1 MILII
6 VCLKIVRIVIIISI
20 MLKFINFSLKF
31 IIIFFS
37 IIIFFVFSTLWYFS
51 VGLPDYKKL
60 SNYQPPISSR
70 VYSED
75 KKLIAEYAIEKRLFI
90 PFESIPDKVVNAFLS
105 AEDKNFFKHP
115 GIDAKGILRAIIKN
129 IKNIT
134 QNKRL
139 EGASTITQQVAKN
152 FLLTNEVS
160 FKRKVK
166 EAILAFRIERA
177 YTKERIL
184 ELYLNQIY
192 LGQGTYGIAAASLE
206 YFDKSVKDLNYS
218 ESALLAAL
226 PKAPSKYNPYKYPEI
241 AKFRRDLVIENLEEN
256 KFISKKEMFNLKNKQ
271 LKLNKRKIEIIN
283 EANSYTEEV
292 RRKVKD
298 TYGFEKLYSQGL
310 SISTPLRINYQIQA
324 LKSLRKGIEEYD
336 RRQGWRGPIVN
347 RIKNKNWQNII
358 SKYQIDPTL
367 NWNLAEITFLNND
380 EIKFQII
387 DKKEE
392 IIKGNLFLKDIGW
405 TIPKNKKIQNIHKV
419 GDVIF
424 VKKYKNFWKLKQ
436 YPRVNGGIIALD
448 PFTGD
453 VLSLVGGFNY
463 KTSEFNRVT
472 QAKRQPGS
480 AFKPIVY
487 AAALEKG
494 FAPNSI
500 VLDAPFVESQGVGL
514 KNWKPENYGK
524 KFYGPSTFRK
534 GIEYSRN
541 LMTVRIAKILGL
553 EEILN
558 LSKKLNIYEE
568 IPELLSVSLGAAET
582 TLINLTS
589 AYAPFVNGGLKIEP
603 KLISRIQ
610 DRRGKTIYQKKD
622 RKCVGCDKFI
632 KNEIE
637 LPKIENDS
645 ERVLSEETAY
655 QMTSI
660 LQGAVERGT
669 AKKLRSLK
677 VPLAGKTGTTND
689 NYDAWFIGFSS
700 NLVIGV
706 YIGYD
711 NPKSLGK
718 FETGSK
724 VALPIF
730 KDFVENA
737 LYKEDLKEFQI
748 PENIYLTLLNY
759 DTGLKAAAGEKKV
772 IIEALKLKDIN
783 KIDNNKLFFT
793 NSGDKIVKFRQFY

>member
-1 MILII
+1 
-6 VCLKIVRIVIIISI
+6 
-20 MLKFINFSLKF
+20 MLKFINFSAKF
-31 IIIFFS
+31 IIIFFVIS
-37 IIIFFVFSTLWYFS
+37 IFFVFSTLWYFS

-70 VYSED
+70 VYSGNN
-75 KKLIAEYAIEKRLFI
+75 KLIAEYALEKRLFI
-90 PFESIPDKVVNAFLS
+90 PYDSIPDKVINAFLS
-105 AEDKNFFKHP
+105 AEDKNFFSHP
-115 GIDAKGILRAIIKN
+115 GVDAKGIFRAIIKN
-129 IKNIT
+129 IKNIS

-160 FKRKVK
+160 VKRKIK

-206 YFDKSVKDLNYS
+206 YFDKSIKKLNYP
-218 ESALLAAL
+218 EAALLAAL
-226 PKAPSKYNPYKYPEI
+226 PKAPSKYNPYKFPEL
-241 AKFRRDLVIENLEEN
+241 AKFRRNLVLENLKEN
-256 KFISKKEMFNLKNKQ
+256 NFITKKKLNGFKESK
-271 LKLNKRKIEIIN
+271 LKLKKRKIEIVN

-292 RRKVKD
+292 RRKVND
-298 TYGFEKLYSQGL
+298 LFGFEKLYSQGL
-310 SISTPLRINYQIQA
+310 SISTPLKINYQIQA
-324 LKSLRKGIEEYD
+324 LKSLRKGIQDYD
-336 RRQGWRGPIVN
+336 RRQGWRGPITN
-347 RIKNKNWQNII
+347 KIKNKRWQKKIEQY
-358 SKYQIDPTL
+358 KLDPTL
-367 NWNLAEITFLNND
+367 NWHFAEITSVNNSQ
-380 EIKFQII
+380 IKFKII
-387 DKKEE
+387 NQKKENFE
-392 IIKGNLFLKDIGW
+392 KNLYFENIKW
-405 TIPKNKKIQNIHKV
+405 SVPKKKSIENIHKV
-419 GDVIF
+419 GDIIF
-424 VKKYKNFWKLKQ
+424 VKKEKNNWVLKQ
-436 YPRVNGGIIALD
+436 YPRVNGGIL
-448 PFTGD
+448 
-453 VLSLVGGFNY
+453 VLQPYNGNVLALVGGFNF
-463 KTSEFNRVT
+463 KKSEFNRVT

-500 VLDAPFVESQGVGL
+500 ILDAPFVESQGVGL

-524 KFYGPSTFRK
+524 KFYGPTTFRK

-553 EEILN
+553 DEILN
-558 LSKKLNIYEE
+558 LSKELNIYQE

-582 TLINLTS
+582 TLMNLTS
-589 AYAPFVNGGLKIEP
+589 AYAPFVNGGKKIEP

-610 DRRGKTIYQKKD
+610 DRRGKTIFIKKN
-622 RKCVGCDKFI
+622 RECIGCDKFI
-632 KNEIE
+632 NNENVE
-637 LPKIENDS
+637 LPKIKDRNN
-645 ERVLSEETAY
+645 RVISEETAY

-660 LQGAVERGT
+660 LQGVVQRGT

-706 YIGYD
+706 YIGFD
-711 NPKSLGK
+711 NPKTLGK

-737 LYKEDLKEFQI
+737 LYKEDFKEFEI
-748 PENIYLTLLNY
+748 PENIYLTSLNY
-759 DTGLKAAAGEKKV
+759 DTGLKPTSEEKNL
-772 IIEALKLKDIN
+772 ITEALKLRDIN
-783 KIDNNKLFFT
+783 NLRNNNL
-793 NSGDKIVKFRQFY
+793 NSTKGRDKIIKFRQFY

>member
-1 MILII
+1 MG
-6 VCLKIVRIVIIISI
+6 
-20 MLKFINFSLKF
+20 MLNYLNFSLKF
-31 IIIFFS
+31 LIIFLAVVL
-37 IIIFFVFSTLWYFS
+37 FFTLSTLWYFS
-51 VGLPDYKKL
+51 AGLPDYKKL

-70 VYSED
+70 VYSTD
-75 KKLIAEYAIEKRLFI
+75 SKLIAEYAIEKRLFI
-90 PFESIPDKVVNAFLS
+90 PYESIPDKVIDAFLS
-105 AEDKNFFKHP
+105 AEDKNFFNHP
-115 GIDAKGILRAIIKN
+115 GIDAKGILRAVLKN
-129 IKNIT
+129 IKNIS

-160 FKRKVK
+160 MKRKIK

-192 LGQGTYGIAAASLE
+192 LGQGAYGIAAASLE
-206 YFDKSVKDLNYS
+206 YFDKPIKELNYS
-218 ESALLAAL
+218 ETALLAAL
-226 PKAPSKYNPYKYPEI
+226 PKAPSKYNPYKYPDV
-241 AKFRRDLVIENLEEN
+241 AKFRRNLVLQNLEDN
-256 KFISKKEMFNLKNKQ
+256 NFISKKQLEMLKVSKLNLK
-271 LKLNKRKIEIIN
+271 KRKIEIVN

-292 RRKVKD
+292 RKTVKD
-298 TYGFEKLYSQGL
+298 IYGFEKLYSQGL
-310 SISTPLRINYQIQA
+310 SIKTPLNIKYQIQA
-324 LKSLRKGIEEYD
+324 LNSLRKGIENYD
-336 RRQGWRGPIVN
+336 QRRGWRGAITN
-347 RIKNKNWQNII
+347 KITSKNWK
-358 SKYQIDPTL
+358 SKINQYKLDPTL
-367 NWNLAEITFLNND
+367 NWDLAEIIKINGD
-380 EIKFQII
+380 EIIFKTINKKKNFEGNILPKNISWTLRKKSI
-387 DKKEE
+387 DKVHK
-392 IIKGNLFLKDIGW
+392 IGDI
-405 TIPKNKKIQNIHKV
+405 
-419 GDVIF
+419 IF
-424 VKKYKNFWKLKQ
+424 VKKNNNSWLIKQ
-436 YPRVNGGIIALD
+436 YPKVNGGIVILD
-448 PFTGD
+448 PFSGD
-453 VLSLVGGFNY
+453 VLALVGGFNF
-463 KTSEFNRVT
+463 KKSEFNRVT

-487 AAALEKG
+487 AAALENG

-500 VLDAPFVESQGVGL
+500 ILDAPFVESQGVGL

-553 EEILN
+553 NEILD
-558 LSKKLNIYEE
+558 LSKKLNIYDE

-589 AYAPFVNGGLKIEP
+589 AYAPFVNGGKKINP
-603 KLISRIQ
+603 NLISRIQ
-610 DRRGKTIYQKKD
+610 DRRGKTIFQKKE
-622 RKCVGCDKFI
+622 RKCLGCDKFI
-632 KNEIE
+632 NQKTN
-637 LPKIENDS
+637 LPIIENTN
-645 ERVLSEETAY
+645 EKVISEETAY

-660 LQGAVERGT
+660 LQGTVERGT

-711 NPKSLGK
+711 NPKTLGK

-724 VALPIF
+724 AALPIF

-737 LYKEDLKEFQI
+737 LYKDDFKEFKI
-748 PENIYLTLLNY
+748 PQNVYLTTLNY
-759 DTGLKAAAGEKKV
+759 DTGVKSSPNDKNSIV
-772 IIEALKLKDIN
+772 EALKLEDIN
-783 KIDNNKLFFT
+783 NLNNNNLIST
-793 NSGDKIVKFRQFY
+793 NGSDKIVKFRQFY